1 MTDLSARGAIG
12 ADVDAGLPGHGLPDH
27 EVVVVSLGRIRVS
40 TCLAPLVAISCGL
53 VAGGTVPTIRSSLL
67 VLLIAI
73 LTLSAVA
80 QPDSYAGLLLVFAI
94 SAFWAVTVPD
104 RLSPF
109 AIPAALSVLVLH
121 TSLASSTTSP
131 VDRPTPAVRRRWRHR
146 TIVVGAVAAAVW
158 LATRAFGAANRPA
171 GVVLPFVAFAFIALI
186 AWFVRERS
194 QPAGPRPPSAWDER
208 PVVMRSVD
216 ELSNFP

>member
-1 MTDLSARGAIG
+1 MTELSTRGAIG
-12 ADVDAGLPGHGLPDH
+12 TDVDSGLPGHAIPDH

-121 TSLASSTTSP
+121 TSLAGATTSP
-131 VDRPTPAVRRRWRHR
+131 VDRPTPEVRRRWRHR
-146 TIVVGAVAAAVW
+146 TVGVGGIAAGVW
-158 LATRAFGAANRPA
+158 LATRAFGAANRSA

-186 AWFVRERS
+186 AWFVREGS

-208 PVVMRSVD
+208 PVVMRGVD